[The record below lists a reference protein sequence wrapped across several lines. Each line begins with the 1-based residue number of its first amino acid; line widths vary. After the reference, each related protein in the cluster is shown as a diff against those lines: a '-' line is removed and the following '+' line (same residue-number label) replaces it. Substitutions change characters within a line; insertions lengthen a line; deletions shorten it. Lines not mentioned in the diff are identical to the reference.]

1 MIRTLLAGGAVL
13 AVLALFPVPAQ
24 ADPGVQLNA
33 NDMALLNGVRQAF
46 NNGADTFYVRTL
58 TPGTSTVYYK
68 EGYYRA
74 PMAVT
79 GVVLHTG
86 FRCGSGEPPV

>member
-1 MIRTLLAGGAVL
+1 MQIRWSTSDSEGWIRLW
-13 AVLALFPVPAQ
+13 
-24 ADPGVQLNA
+24 
-33 NDMALLNGVRQAF
+33 LNGVRQAF